1 MASTPNAPLSNPSA
15 PIDPLMGQL
24 EVIEDGLAMFHAFA
38 NIAFAYGRGD
48 MLVVDTSTRQNGQ
61 PAVDAIRKIT
71 DDPVA
76 FIVYT
81 HGHGDHA
88 FGTEAFLRDAARR
101 GYARPKIWAHED
113 VAARFRRYAR
123 TAGWQAH
130 INRLQFG
137 ARLPIDVI
145 FQESSFHYPNLTYR
159 GTQMLELGREA
170 VELQHAMGETD
181 DATWVWMPG
190 RRVAMVGDLIVSS
203 MPNTGNPNKV
213 QRYTLEWAEALEKI
227 AAKKPRYVL
236 PGHGPAYRGEEVCA
250 ELLLETARALRFI
263 HDEVVRQLNS
273 GRWPIEIIEAN
284 IELPADLAA
293 KPYLAPVY
301 GCVAFVVRDVIRRY
315 AGWWSGTPSEMFP
328 APRSERAADIIALCG
343 RDAVIGRARA
353 LKRDGHLKRALAL
366 AELTAQANP
375 ADAEAIALNAELLDA
390 MAAGERSFIARN
402 FFIGA
407 ARQLRERKGPS

>member
-1 MASTPNAPLSNPSA
+1 MASTPNAPPSNPAA

-24 EVIEDGLAMFHAFA
+24 EVLEDGLAMFHAFA
-38 NIAFAYGRGD
+38 NVAFAYGRGD
-48 MLVVDTSTRQNGQ
+48 MLAVDTSSRQMGQ
-61 PAVDAIRKIT
+61 PAIDAIRKIT
-71 DDPVA
+71 DEPIV
-76 FIVYT
+76 FIIYT

-101 GYARPKIWAHED
+101 GYTRPKIWAHED
-113 VAARFRRYAR
+113 VAARFKRYAR
-123 TAGWQAH
+123 TTGWQAH
-130 INRLQFG
+130 INGLQFG
-137 ARLPIDVI
+137 ARMPVDAI
-145 FQESSFHYPNLTYR
+145 FQESSFHYPDLTYR
-159 GTQMLELGREA
+159 GTQVLELGREA

-213 QRYTLEWAEALEKI
+213 QRYTLEWADTLEKI

-236 PGHGPAYRGEEVCA
+236 PGHGPAYRGEAVCD
-250 ELLLETARALRFI
+250 ELLRETARALRFI
-263 HDEVVRQLNS
+263 HDEVLKRLNS
-273 GRWPIEIIEAN
+273 GQWPIEIIEAN
-284 IELPADLAA
+284 IQLPAELAA

-315 AGWWSGTPSEMFP
+315 AGWWSGVPSEMFP
-328 APRSERAADIIALCG
+328 APRRERAADVIALCG
-343 RDAVIGRARA
+343 RDAVIERARA
-353 LKRDGHLKRALAL
+353 LKQEGHLQRALAL
-366 AELTAQANP
+366 AEVAMYANP
-375 ADAEAIALNAELLDA
+375 NDAEATMLNGEVLDA

-407 ARQLRERKGPS
+407 ARQLRERAAKP